1 MTTNLLDM
9 LGQAVT
15 PDLVGGL
22 GKLLGE
28 SDTGIGSG
36 IGSLLPGLLASM
48 ANKASTAE
56 GASGLFSMVNDARID
71 TDLTERLGTL
81 VRGVQSTNLLN
92 LGSQLLSGL
101 FSPDREANLSSAL
114 AGSAGIRA
122 ASASG
127 LAAAVTPMVFSLLKR
142 LVGERSLDPKGLAT
156 LLLGQGQFLRGK
168 LDPGL
173 LSAMG
178 LGTPS
183 GFLDGLGAAAS
194 RLTGAVAGAGQAA
207 GHAVGAAGAAAAG
220 GAATAARAAG
230 GGFGRILPWLIG
242 AAVVLYVLSQLS
254 NCGGAKT
261 EPTTLP
267 PAATSSTTTTAP
279 AATATTPVSPPTATP
294 PSAPAPVAPATAPSM
309 AAPAAG
315 TGAGTAI
322 GEAAK
327 AAGTAAGSAASSAGD
342 AAANAGK
349 AVTDAASKATQ
360 GVGNAV
366 DAVSDKAAAAA
377 AAARSAAGTAVD
389 AAKGPVSAATSTGSG
404 SAAPATAGGPVG
416 AAAATGAATG
426 AADASAALLPA
437 RVYFETGSAELS
449 AKGQET
455 IAAVAKAV
463 AAGSLSKVEL
473 TGYTDRTG
481 DLSINEALSKRRAQ
495 SVQGALV
502 AAGVAEADIAM
513 KPPLFVEAGHA
524 GSDAE
529 ARRVEISAPN

>member
-242 AAVVLYVLSQLS
+242 AAVVLYVL
-254 NCGGAKT
+254 
-261 EPTTLP
+261 
-267 PAATSSTTTTAP
+267 
-279 AATATTPVSPPTATP
+279 
-294 PSAPAPVAPATAPSM
+294 
-309 AAPAAG
+309 
-315 TGAGTAI
+315 AI
-322 GEAAK
+322 GQVKGFAFTLGLTTVLDVVVVFLVTWPLVYLASKSPTMAKPAFNGLGAVQQIARERRAA
-327 AAGTAAGSAASSAGD
+327 AHSAGR
-342 AAANAGK
+342 G
-349 AVTDAASKATQ
+349 
-360 GVGNAV
+360 
-366 DAVSDKAAAAA
+366 
-377 AAARSAAGTAVD
+377 
-389 AAKGPVSAATSTGSG
+389 
-404 SAAPATAGGPVG
+404 
-416 AAAATGAATG
+416 
-426 AADASAALLPA
+426 
-437 RVYFETGSAELS
+437 
-449 AKGQET
+449 
-455 IAAVAKAV
+455 
-463 AAGSLSKVEL
+463 
-473 TGYTDRTG
+473 
-481 DLSINEALSKRRAQ
+481 
-495 SVQGALV
+495 
-502 AAGVAEADIAM
+502 
-513 KPPLFVEAGHA
+513 
-524 GSDAE
+524 
-529 ARRVEISAPN
+529 